1 LHQFAEP
8 AAAALANS
16 HARAQVQALAEDLAA
31 ADRDRVE
38 APVRGPLVEQRMAA
52 GSLADMVAIVPDEP

>member
-1 LHQFAEP
+1 
-8 AAAALANS
+8 
-16 HARAQVQALAEDLAA
+16 VQALAEDLAA